1 MTLDFDTLYNE
12 CKRDVFSL
20 GKEVFYNDSVKNVLC
35 SRMEG
40 KTVVTAM
47 VKTEPIANVKIIFDE
62 TGGLYDYECTCG
74 EADHKNGPCKHI
86 VGAALTYEEK
96 HPPIVESE
104 ERNQRKSDADVL
116 QLVASYN
123 KKRNRSIAGDELVRA
138 ELVPYINFENG
149 YALSLTIGRRKQ
161 YVIKDIVGFINDFKD
176 GKYKR
181 YGVALEIYH
190 AAASFSEQSNKLI
203 EFVSKSIAE
212 RGNEYRP
219 KEPGVLMLTGGEFD
233 RLFALYE
240 GRLLNRSKSE
250 HYALTSQDA
259 VFPVKFNVSETS
271 GGYIV
276 KMNCRSVDFK
286 FGRDFD
292 YAIIGTRIYRVEESF
307 YERVHDF
314 IEIMNGG
321 RELFV
326 SDGDIVSF
334 YNSAIKGVE
343 SFISVESPGVD
354 LKQFETPVLN
364 CKIYLKCVEKNLQA
378 EIHADYSGEEF
389 DLLSDSYNANHLR
402 DWDCE
407 YAIRAILT
415 KYFASYPSLDICDEN
430 AIFDFMKNGVRELC
444 VYAEVF
450 MTESMNKFRLRGV
463 NKLRVGVRLRSDIL
477 SLSLGSD
484 EYTSDEM
491 NAILN
496 AYRDKRKY
504 VLLGGG
510 FVDLDDRS
518 LEAINEVL
526 KDAVADDEGN
536 YNLPSY
542 YASFIGDELT
552 ENEIEYIKDD
562 GFENLVRD
570 LSSENGNVS
579 KLPDSLGKTL
589 REYQKVGYNWL
600 SKLSLH
606 GFGGILADDMGLG
619 KTLQVLS
626 LLSERKCK
634 ALIICPT
641 TLLLNWQDEVTKF
654 VPWLKSVIV
663 TGSQVDR
670 KELIENLNDYDII
683 ITSYDLIRRDSAL
696 YSDIQFDY
704 CIADEA
710 QNIKNPETKNAQAV
724 KSLRAKH
731 KFALTGTPV
740 ENHLGELWS
749 IFDFVMPGFLG
760 SYRDFRENYEEGIVS
775 GDEDCADRF
784 KKLIM
789 PFILRRLKT
798 DVLKELPPKIESK
811 ITVMADGEQKSLYSA
826 NMHALK
832 HSLDVTDNPNRVE
845 VLSMIMRLREIC
857 CHPALVYPDYNGNS
871 AKLDSC
877 LELIASAVEGG
888 HKVLLF
894 SQFTSM
900 LDIIKNKLAEMNVSF
915 YMLTGENP
923 KSERLKLVKQFNTD
937 DTNVFLISLK
947 AGGTGLNLT
956 GADIVIHYDPWWN
969 ESVMNQATDRAYR
982 LGQSKSVHVYKL
994 ILSGTLEES
1003 IYELQQKKSALSGMV
1018 VGAENNLKDIIKL
1031 IKDEKD
1037 EVD

>member
-12 CKRDVFSL
+12 CKRETFTL
-20 GKEVFYNDSVKNVLC
+20 GKEVFYDDFVKNMLC
-35 SRMEG
+35 FKENG
-40 KTVVTAM
+40 KTVVSAN
-47 VKTEPIANVKIIFDE
+47 VRTEPAVSLKIIFDE
-62 TGGLYDYECTCG
+62 TGGLYDYECDCG
-74 EADHKNGPCKHI
+74 EANHENGPCKHI
-86 VGAALTYEEK
+86 IGTALTYEEK
-96 HPPIVESE
+96 HPSIVEKTE
-104 ERNQRKSDADVL
+104 HNQRKSDADVL
-116 QLVASYN
+116 QLVVSYN
-123 KKRNRSIAGDELVRA
+123 KKRSKSLTGDELSRA
-138 ELVPYINFENG
+138 EVVPYISFENG
-149 YALSLTIGRRKQ
+149 YSLSLTIGRRKQ

-176 GKYKR
+176 SKYKR

-190 AAASFSEQSNKLI
+190 APASFSDHSNKLI
-203 EFVSKSIAE
+203 EFIAKCIAE

-219 KEPGVLMLTGGEFD
+219 KEPGILMLTGGEFD
-233 RLFALYE
+233 RLFSLYE

-250 HYALTSQDA
+250 HYALTSKDA
-259 VFPVKFNVSETS
+259 VFPVKFTVVKAS
-271 GGYIV
+271 GGYLV
-276 KMNCRSVDFK
+276 KMNCRSAEFK

-292 YAIIGTRIYRVEESF
+292 YAIIGTRIYRVEERF

-314 IEIMNGG
+314 IETLNGG

-326 SDGDIVSF
+326 SDGDIVAF
-334 YNSAIKGVE
+334 YNSVIKGVE
-343 SFISVESPGVD
+343 SFISVESPDTD
-354 LKQFETPVLN
+354 LKQFETPALN
-364 CKIYLKCVEKNLQA
+364 CKIYLKCVERSLQA
-378 EIHADYSGEEF
+378 EIHADYNGEEF

-407 YAIRAILT
+407 YAIRNILT
-415 KYFASYPSLDICDEN
+415 KYFTSYPTLDISDEGE
-430 AIFDFMKNGVRELC
+430 IFDFMKRGVRELC
-444 VYAEVF
+444 AYAEVF
-450 MTESMNKFRLRGV
+450 MTESMNKFRLRAV
-463 NKLRVGVRLRSDIL
+463 SKLRVGVRLRSDIL
-477 SLSLGSD
+477 SLSLGAEEFSSED
-484 EYTSDEM
+484 M

-496 AYRDKRKY
+496 AYRDKQRY

-518 LEAINEVL
+518 LDAISEVL
-526 KDAVADDEGN
+526 KDAVVDEEGN

-542 YASFIGDELT
+542 YASYIGEELS
-552 ENEIEYIKDD
+552 ENEIDYVKDD
-562 GFENLVRD
+562 GFEMLVKD
-570 LSSENGNVS
+570 LSAENTDVS
-579 KLPDSLGKTL
+579 DLPSSLGKIL

-600 SKLSLH
+600 SKLSAH

-619 KTLQVLS
+619 KTLQVLA
-626 LLSERKCK
+626 LLSRQKCK

-641 TLLLNWQDEVTKF
+641 TLLLNWQDEAAKF
-654 VPWLKSVIV
+654 APRLKCVIV
-663 TGSQVDR
+663 TGSQPDR
-670 KELIENLNDYDII
+670 KAIIDNLDGYDIV

-696 YSDIQFDY
+696 YSDIKFDY

-760 SYRDFRENYEEGIVS
+760 TYQDFRENYEEGIVA

-798 DVLKELPPKIESK
+798 DVLKELPPKVESK
-811 ITVMADGEQKSLYSA
+811 LTVMLDGEQKSLYTA

-857 CHPALVYPDYNGNS
+857 CHPSLIYPDYNGNS

-877 LELIASAVEGG
+877 TELISSAVEGG

-900 LDIIKNKLAEMNVSF
+900 LDIIKNRLAEMNVSF
-915 YMLTGENP
+915 YMLTGDNP

-982 LGQSKSVHVYKL
+982 LGQNKSVHVYKL

-1003 IYELQQKKSALSGMV
+1003 IYELQQKKSALSNMI

-1031 IKDEKD
+1031 IKDEK
-1037 EVD
+1037 VD